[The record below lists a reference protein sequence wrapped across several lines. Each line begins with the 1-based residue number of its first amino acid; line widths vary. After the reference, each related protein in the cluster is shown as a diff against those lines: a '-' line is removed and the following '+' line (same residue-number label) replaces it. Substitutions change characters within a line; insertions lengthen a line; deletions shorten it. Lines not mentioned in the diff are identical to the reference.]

1 MCSLCLSIWDPQPV
15 VLALRCRSSD
25 YIYLFLLCCL
35 YFYGCQPSHD
45 FQYGC
50 FNHSR
55 SVVLAGPRLAPLRMR
70 GSLPM
75 TLSGGC
81 DMHVCL
87 MNEALRLLCRLHQR
101 SPAKSYAGY
110 TFSTIVRGML
120 SWLATLLMWNYNNVP
135 VLPQLC
141 HWDRCRVSTFGSVV
155 RFTLGLPRPLM
166 FRTRNLYKMAA

>member
-1 MCSLCLSIWDPQPV
+1 MTGKNSF
-15 VLALRCRSSD
+15 VLTRTVHTF
-25 YIYLFLLCCL
+25 YIYLFICCL
-35 YFYGCQPSHD
+35 YFYGRQPSHD

-50 FNHSR
+50 YNHSR

-87 MNEALRLLCRLHQR
+87 INEALRILCRLHQR

-110 TFSTIVRGML
+110 TVMFSTVVRGMQF
-120 SWLATLLMWNYNNVP
+120 WLAMCLMWNYNNVP

-155 RFTLGLPRPLM
+155 RFTLGLPRPLL
-166 FRTRNLYKMAA
+166 FRTWPVHLK